1 MSGRIPDIAGTI
13 SGYRRG
19 RISGQINMQL
29 SLYKQKISL
38 TEKRKCAIFY
48 NYYVQLTSN
57 YEFVKRVKMCRGHTG
72 YPVSGFLD

>member
-29 SLYKQKISL
+29 PVGLYKQRSEYSYNVKGKFAVAYYKEQNMSL
-38 TEKRKCAIFY
+38 
-48 NYYVQLTSN
+48 
-57 YEFVKRVKMCRGHTG
+57 
-72 YPVSGFLD
+72 